1 MSAQVSLFAEFKLG
15 EPRPF
20 RAVYQ
25 GIEYPGEILVTET
38 WRPELGEIA
47 RDIHFRIVVLTRH
60 QQVPSIADRRIAL
73 CLPARAL
80 KEERGVYRTG
90 RKAKELL
97 REQASIYAAGQVC
110 TRGRLAIDAREVFSA
125 PDNEKRFRLIAFTLL
140 SHAYPRLPI
149 DTSAL
154 KKTFSPGDVAKL
166 FDGFFGKG
174 DNPEAIDALKNFAV
188 ALGLARPED
197 PLKFAP
203 ENCPLF
209 PLIAERLEGQGGS
222 LPLSPLYR
230 ELGSSYGL
238 TWPLITLY
246 LLCFVRYKKP
256 AVELRLKPDH
266 VFSLRSGKAPPEASL
281 TADLIPQIW
290 WQSGLEEA
298 FDILCYRGEPSWNE
312 LLPYACLICQEL
324 KPVANLEEVKGQEVL
339 LLKRLGELKKTIAQI
354 QGDLDL
360 LSQRLGEPP
369 QSVLGTLGRL
379 SRIARSKDRLH
390 FYALLQEEYASPD
403 ALGEDISL
411 CRALSQLSEVA
422 VEILAVKTYLES
434 VALRESE
441 RELDMDRVSIL
452 EQLRLDNLLPSLHL
466 WASVKALFD
475 WFKSRY
481 RAIYLAHHHDCHSEV
496 ASLRL
501 VLDDSKPEVDALWRL
516 NSIAELG
523 EPRGEEL
530 IGRYDQLLAKLSPCP
545 IIDTGEVS
553 VDEQPTCSHCG
564 LLLTAAPPQR
574 EVERFLHQLKQA
586 LKEQHRRLSS
596 EAIRRI
602 LAQSGERRIDQFIKV
617 VQTSDISSL
626 VNVLDDEL
634 VDFLGKLLKEAH
646 IEIKWRPTLSEFAE
660 KFPSLEESEI
670 DAAAAEFARVLR
682 KAFAKAKREHPGKRV
697 RLSFEE

>member
-1 MSAQVSLFAEFKLG
+1 MTAQVNLFSEFKLG

-25 GIEYPGEILVTET
+25 GIEYPGEVLVTET
-38 WRPELGEIA
+38 WRPKLGEIDK
-47 RDIHFRIVVLTRH
+47 DIHFRIVVLTRH

-73 CLPARAL
+73 CLPARAV
-80 KEERGVYRTG
+80 KEEREVYGTG

-97 REQASIYAAGQVC
+97 REQAGIYAAGQVC
-110 TRGRLAIDAREVFSA
+110 TKGRLAIDAREVFSA
-125 PDNEKRFRLIAFTLL
+125 PDNENRFHLIASTLL

-154 KKTFSPGDVAKL
+154 EKTLATGDVAKL

-174 DNPEAIDALKNFAV
+174 DNPEAVDALNNFAV
-188 ALGLARPED
+188 ALGLAKPGDALRFDPED
-197 PLKFAP
+197 
-203 ENCPLF
+203 CPLF
-209 PLIAERLEGQGGS
+209 PIIAERLEGQGGS
-222 LPLSPLYR
+222 LPLLPLYR
-230 ELGSSYGL
+230 EIGSSYGL

-246 LLCFVRYKKP
+246 LLCFVRYIK
-256 AVELRLKPDH
+256 AVELRLKPDY
-266 VFSLRSGKAPPEASL
+266 VFPLRSAKPPPGASL

-298 FDILCYRGEPSWNE
+298 FDRLCYRGQPSWSE
-312 LLPYACLICQEL
+312 LLPYALLLCPEL
-324 KPVANLEEVKGQEVL
+324 KPAPNLEEVKGQEAL
-339 LLKRLGELKKTIAQI
+339 LLKGLGELKKTIAQI
-354 QGDLDL
+354 QDDLDL
-360 LSQRLGEPP
+360 LSPRLGEPP
-369 QSVLGTLGRL
+369 QSVLGTLGSL
-379 SRIARSKDRLH
+379 SRIAQSKDGLH
-390 FYALLQEEYASPD
+390 FYAVVQEEYAAPD

-422 VEILAVKTYLES
+422 GEILAVKSYLES
-434 VALRESE
+434 AALRESE

-452 EQLRLDNLLPSLHL
+452 EQLRLDNLLPNLHL

-481 RAIYLAHHHDCHSEV
+481 RAIYLAHHHDYHSELT
-496 ASLRL
+496 SLRL
-501 VLDDSKPEVDALWRL
+501 VLDDSKPEVDALGRL

-523 EPRGEEL
+523 EPRGQEL
-530 IGRYDQLLAKLSPCP
+530 IGRYDRLLAKLSPCP
-545 IIDTGEVS
+545 IMDMAEVS
-553 VDEQPTCSHCG
+553 VEEQPACSHCG
-564 LLLTAAPPQR
+564 LLLTADLPRR
-574 EVERFLHQLKQA
+574 EVKRFLHELKQA
-586 LKEQHRRLSS
+586 LKEQHHRISS
-596 EAIRRI
+596 EAMGQI

-617 VQTSDISSL
+617 VQTSDLSSL

-634 VDFLGKLLKEAH
+634 VDFLRRLLKEAH

-660 KFPSLEESEI
+660 RFRSLEEGEI

-682 KAFAKAKREHPGKRV
+682 KAFAKAKGEHPGKRV

>member
-25 GIEYPGEILVTET
+25 GIEYPGEVLVTET
-38 WRPELGEIA
+38 WRPELGEIDN
-47 RDIHFRIVVLTRH
+47 DIHFRIVVLTRH

-73 CLPARAL
+73 CLPARAV
-80 KEERGVYRTG
+80 KEEREVYRTG

-110 TRGRLAIDAREVFSA
+110 TKGRLAIDAREVFSA
-125 PDNEKRFRLIAFTLL
+125 PDNENRFRLIAFTLL
-140 SHAYPRLPI
+140 SNAYPRLPM

-154 KKTFSPGDVAKL
+154 KKTLSPGDVAKL
-166 FDGFFGKG
+166 LDGFFGKG
-174 DNPEAIDALKNFAV
+174 DNPEARDALKNFAV
-188 ALGLARPED
+188 ALGLAKPKD

-209 PLIAERLEGQGGS
+209 SVIAEKLEGQGGS
-222 LPLSPLYR
+222 LPLLPLYG

-238 TWPLITLY
+238 IWPLVTLY

-256 AVELRLKPDH
+256 AVELRLKPDYA
-266 VFSLRSGKAPPEASL
+266 FFLRSGKAPPEASL

-298 FDILCYRGEPSWNE
+298 FDRLCYRGEPSWSE
-312 LLPYACLICQEL
+312 LLPYACLVCQEL
-324 KPVANLEEVKGQEVL
+324 KPAANLEEVKGQEVL
-339 LLKRLGELKKTIAQI
+339 LLRRLGELKKTIAQI
-354 QGDLDL
+354 QRDLDL
-360 LSQRLGEPP
+360 LSRRLGEPP

-379 SRIARSKDRLH
+379 SRIAQSKDRLR
-390 FYALLQEEYASPD
+390 FYALVQEEYASPD

-411 CRALSQLSEVA
+411 CRALSQLSDIA
-422 VEILAVKTYLES
+422 GEILAVKSYLES

-481 RAIYLAHHHDCHSEV
+481 RAIYLAHHHDYHTEV
-496 ASLRL
+496 TSLRL
-501 VLDDSKPEVDALWRL
+501 VLDDSKPEVDALRRL

-523 EPRGEEL
+523 EPMGEEP
-530 IGRYDQLLAKLSPCP
+530 IGRYDRLLAKLSLCP
-545 IIDTGEVS
+545 IIDTAEVS
-553 VDEQPTCSHCG
+553 VEEQPTCSHCG
-564 LLLTAAPPQR
+564 LLLTADPPQR
-574 EVERFLHQLKQA
+574 EVERFLHQLRQA

>member
-1 MSAQVSLFAEFKLG
+1 MIAQISLFAEFKLG

-25 GIEYPGEILVTET
+25 GIEYPGEVLVTET
-38 WRPELGEIA
+38 WRPELGEIDN
-47 RDIHFRIVVLTRH
+47 DIHFRIVVLTRH

-73 CLPARAL
+73 CLPARAV
-80 KEERGVYRTG
+80 KEEREVYRTG

-110 TRGRLAIDAREVFSA
+110 TKGRLPIDAREVFSA
-125 PDNEKRFRLIAFTLL
+125 PDNEKRFRLIAYTLL
-140 SHAYPRLPI
+140 SNAYPRLPI

-154 KKTFSPGDVAKL
+154 KKTLSPGDVAKL
-166 FDGFFGKG
+166 LDGFFGKG
-174 DNPEAIDALKNFAV
+174 DNPEARDALKNFAV
-188 ALGLARPED
+188 ALGLAKPKD

-209 PLIAERLEGQGGS
+209 PIIAERLEGQGGS
-222 LPLSPLYR
+222 LPLFALYR

-238 TWPLITLY
+238 TWPLVTLY

-256 AVELRLKPDH
+256 AVELRLKPDYA
-266 VFSLRSGKAPPEASL
+266 FFLRSGKAPPEASL

-298 FDILCYRGEPSWNE
+298 FDRLCYRGEPSWSE
-312 LLPYACLICQEL
+312 LLPYACLVCQEL
-324 KPVANLEEVKGQEVL
+324 KPAANLEEVKGQEVL
-339 LLKRLGELKKTIAQI
+339 LLRRLGELKKTIAQI
-354 QGDLDL
+354 QRDLDL

-379 SRIARSKDRLH
+379 SRIAQSKDRLH
-390 FYALLQEEYASPD
+390 FYALVQEEYASPD

-422 VEILAVKTYLES
+422 GEILAVKSYLES

-481 RAIYLAHHHDCHSEV
+481 RAIYLAHHHDCHSEMT
-496 ASLRL
+496 SLRL
-501 VLDDSKPEVDALWRL
+501 VLDDSKPEVDALGRL

-523 EPRGEEL
+523 EPMGEEP
-530 IGRYDQLLAKLSPCP
+530 IGRYDRLLAKLSLCP
-545 IIDTGEVS
+545 IIDTAEVS
-553 VDEQPTCSHCG
+553 VEEQPTCSHCG
-564 LLLTAAPPQR
+564 LLLTADPPQR
-574 EVERFLHQLKQA
+574 EVERFLHQLRQA

>member
-1 MSAQVSLFAEFKLG
+1 MSAQVSLFAEFKPG
-15 EPRPF
+15 APRPF

-25 GIEYPGEILVTET
+25 GIEYPGEVLVTET

-47 RDIHFRIVVLTRH
+47 KDIHFRIVVLTRH
-60 QQVPSIADRRIAL
+60 RQVPSIADRRIAL

-80 KEERGVYRTG
+80 KEEREVYRTG

-97 REQASIYAAGQVC
+97 REQAGIYAAGQVC
-110 TRGRLAIDAREVFSA
+110 TKGRLPIDAREVFSA

-140 SHAYPRLPI
+140 SNAYPRLPI

-154 KKTFSPGDVAKL
+154 KKTLSPGDVAKL
-166 FDGFFGKG
+166 FDGFFGRG

-188 ALGLARPED
+188 ALGLAKPGD
-197 PLKFAP
+197 PLKFDP

-209 PLIAERLEGQGGS
+209 PIIAERLEGQGGS
-222 LPLSPLYR
+222 LPILPLYR

-246 LLCFVRYKKP
+246 LLCFVRHKKP
-256 AVELRLKPDH
+256 AVELRLKPDY
-266 VFSLRSGKAPPEASL
+266 VFFLRSGKAPPEASL

-298 FDILCYRGEPSWNE
+298 FDRLCYRGEPSWSE

-324 KPVANLEEVKGQEVL
+324 KPAANLEEVKRQEAL
-339 LLKRLGELKKTIAQI
+339 LLRRLGELKKTIAQI
-354 QGDLDL
+354 QGDIDL

-379 SRIARSKDRLH
+379 SRIAQSKDRLH
-390 FYALLQEEYASPD
+390 FHALVQEEYASPE

-411 CRALSQLSEVA
+411 CWPLSQLSEVA
-422 VEILAVKTYLES
+422 VEILAVKSYLES

-481 RAIYLAHHHDCHSEV
+481 RAIYLAHHHDYHRDV

-501 VLDDSKPEVDALWRL
+501 VLDDSKLEIDALWRL

-523 EPRGEEL
+523 EPVGEEL
-530 IGRYDQLLAKLSPCP
+530 IGQYDQLLAKLSLCP

-564 LLLTAAPPQR
+564 LLLTADPPQR
-574 EVERFLHQLKQA
+574 EVKRFLHELKQA

-596 EAIRRI
+596 EAIGRI

-617 VQTSDISSL
+617 VQTSQLSSL

-634 VDFLGKLLKEAH
+634 VDFLRRLLKEAH

-670 DAAAAEFARVLR
+670 DTAAAEFARVLR